1 MWLLAS
7 FVLSLIST
15 VCELF
20 FTKKVPCFTL
30 QDIIISG
37 EVSVLA
43 FLSDPSNLW
52 LHIFCSRYGF
62 FSFVLS
68 LISTVCELFFTKKV
82 PCFTLQDI
90 FISGEVLVLAFL
102 SDPSNLWLDIFC
114 SRYGFFSFVLSL
126 ISTVCELFFTKKV
139 HCFTLQDI
147 ISGEV
152 LVLAFLSDPSNLWYM
167 AFFSFVLSLISTVCE
182 LFFTKEVPCFTL
194 QDIFISGEVLVLAFL
209 SDPSNLW
216 LHIFCSRYGFF
227 SFVLSLISTV
237 CELFFTKK
245 VPCFT
250 LQDIFISGEVLVLA
264 FLSDPSNLW
273 LDIFCSR
280 YGFFSF
286 VLSLIS
292 TVCELFFTKKV
303 PCFTLQDIISGEVL
317 VLAFLSDLSNLWLH
331 IFCSRYGF
339 FSVVKKVS

>member
-1 MWLLAS
+1 M
-7 FVLSLIST
+7 
-15 VCELF
+15 
-20 FTKKVPCFTL
+20 
-30 QDIIISG
+30 
-37 EVSVLA
+37 
-43 FLSDPSNLW
+43 
-52 LHIFCSRYGF
+52 
-62 FSFVLS
+62 
-68 LISTVCELFFTKKV
+68 

-114 SRYGFFSFVLSL
+114 SRYGFFLFVLSL
-126 ISTVCELFFTKKV
+126 ISTVCELFFTKEV
-139 HCFTLQDI
+139 PCFTLQDI
-147 ISGEV
+147 FISGEV

-216 LHIFCSRYGFF
+216 LDIFCSRHGFF

-237 CELFFTKK
+237 CELFFTKE

-250 LQDIFISGEVLVLA
+250 LQDIFISGKVLVLA

-273 LDIFCSR
+273 YMAFFHLFC
-280 YGFFSF
+280 
-286 VLSLIS
+286 L
-292 TVCELFFTKKV
+292 
-303 PCFTLQDIISGEVL
+303 
-317 VLAFLSDLSNLWLH
+317 
-331 IFCSRYGF
+331 
-339 FSVVKKVS
+339 

>member
-37 EVSVLA
+37 EVLVLA

-52 LHIFCSRYGF
+52 LDIFCSRYGF

-68 LISTVCELFFTKKV
+68 LISTVCELFFIEEV

-126 ISTVCELFFTKKV
+126 ISTVCQLFFTKKV
-139 HCFTLQDI
+139 HCFTLQDIIISGEVLVLAFLSDPSNLWYMAFFSFVLSLISTVCELLFTKEVHCFTLQDII

-194 QDIFISGEVLVLAFL
+194 QDIFIYGEVLVLAF
-209 SDPSNLW
+209 
-216 LHIFCSRYGFF
+216 
-227 SFVLSLISTV
+227 FV
-237 CELFFTKK
+237 
-245 VPCFT
+245 
-250 LQDIFISGEVLVLA
+250 
-264 FLSDPSNLW
+264 
-273 LDIFCSR
+273 
-280 YGFFSF
+280 
-286 VLSLIS
+286 
-292 TVCELFFTKKV
+292 
-303 PCFTLQDIISGEVL
+303 
-317 VLAFLSDLSNLWLH
+317 
-331 IFCSRYGF
+331 
-339 FSVVKKVS
+339 